1 VKVFHCNVSFTTH
14 RRLPSAVLPRICLV
28 IEFVIHLWLVT
39 ALRSC
44 LHHHS
49 NFVWGA
55 GCCGKLEPRY
65 ATKPATAASV
75 IQQKDEIM
83 YN

>member
-1 VKVFHCNVSFTTH
+1 
-14 RRLPSAVLPRICLV
+14 
-28 IEFVIHLWLVT
+28 VT